1 MSRRARDL
9 ASVSVVLVLA
19 SVTLAADPPNPI
31 GYPKKVD
38 TGGGDS
44 SIRIWYEDG
53 TWHLR
58 TTTEGSGGKKDKEKV
73 TLFTGSVHCEG
84 KVTTEGVKLEKGAG
98 KHADAI
104 VPHADGKGF
113 DFRFQT
119 RPGTDEVAF
128 KVAGPGKPLKFK
140 LMVNGQKALPDRIF
154 IGANGEHPEK
164 NEFQLPARPR

>member
-1 MSRRARDL
+1 MSRRACAL
-9 ASVSVVLVLA
+9 ASVFAVLVLA
-19 SVTLAADPPNPI
+19 RVGVAADPPNPI

-58 TTTEGSGGKKDKEKV
+58 TTTEGSAGKKDKDKV
-73 TLFTGSVHCEG
+73 TVFTGSVHGGG
-84 KVTTEGVKLEKGAG
+84 KVTTEAKKLEAGAG

-128 KVAGPGKPLKFK
+128 KVAGPGRTLTFK
-140 LMVNGQKALPDRIF
+140 LHVNGQKALPDRIF

-164 NEFQLPARPR
+164 NEFKLPARPK

>member
-1 MSRRARDL
+1 MSRRACAL
-9 ASVSVVLVLA
+9 ASVSVVLILA
-19 SVTLAADPPNPI
+19 PVIVAADPPNPV

-58 TTTEGSGGKKDKEKV
+58 TTTEGSTGKKDKDKV
-73 TLFTGSVHCEG
+73 TVFTGSVHCEG
-84 KVTTEGVKLEKGAG
+84 KVTTEAKKLEAGAG
-98 KHADAI
+98 KHSDAI
-104 VPHADGKGF
+104 VPHANGKGF

-128 KVAGPGKPLKFK
+128 KVAGPGKTLTFK
-140 LMVNGQKALPDRIF
+140 LQVNGQKALPDRIF

-164 NEFQLPARPR
+164 NEFKLPARPK